1 MATRPANP
9 KLWDML
15 SAQARAKFATYPSP
29 GASNWVH
36 KQYVQHGG
44 QFITTTAADR
54 KMRDLQKKQEKER
67 TARQEKEKNARVSK
81 LGKKDSKKE
90 DKKDDKKDK
99 KKDKGKK

>member
-1 MATRPANP
+1 MATKPTNQ

-54 KMRDLQKKQEKER
+54 KMRDMQKKHEKER
-67 TARQEKEKNARVSK
+67 AKQQDKSKSDKVSK
-81 LGKKDSKKE
+81 LADKDKKKDS
-90 DKKDDKKDK
+90 K